1 MFGTLDQTSPAVV
14 GVLSP
19 TVNTIQKGV
28 EMPYVNKPR
37 PYKHEYETYDGT
49 PAVKKKRAARNKA
62 RAIMEKAGLVHKGDG
77 KDVDHKKP
85 LSKGGT
91 TVRGNLRVKAA
102 SDNRSYARKSD
113 HTIK

>member
-1 MFGTLDQTSPAVV
+1 
-14 GVLSP
+14 
-19 TVNTIQKGV
+19 
-28 EMPYVNKPR
+28 MPYVNKPR
-37 PYKHEYETYDGT
+37 PYKKEYEQYDGT

-77 KDVDHKKP
+77 KDVDHKKA

-91 TVRGNLRVKAA
+91 SVRSNLRVKSA
-102 SDNRSYARKSD
+102 SANRSYDRNSD